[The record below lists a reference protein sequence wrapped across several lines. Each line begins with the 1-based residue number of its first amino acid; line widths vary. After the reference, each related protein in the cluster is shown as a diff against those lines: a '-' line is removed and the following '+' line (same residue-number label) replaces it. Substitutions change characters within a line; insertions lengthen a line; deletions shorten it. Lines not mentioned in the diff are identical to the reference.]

1 MAKKKEVEKSVR
13 KPDSIGSLKA
23 ETEKWLGRIKVE
35 VTMIEPKGKKQ
46 EEYMRNILAYISDC
60 EYFQKKDKNILAFE
74 AVVWAWAWIS
84 ILREVGIFP
93 EQESL

>member
-1 MAKKKEVEKSVR
+1 MAKKRVK
-13 KPDSIGSLKA
+13 KPDSIESLRA

-35 VTMIEPKGKKQ
+35 VTTLEPKGKKQ
-46 EEYMRNILAYISDC
+46 EDYMRNILAYISDC
-60 EYFQKKDKNILAFE
+60 EHFQKKEKHILAFE

-93 EQESL
+93 EQKLK